1 MDEPSPA
8 EDTGH
13 PVTRSA
19 SHAADAVTPPS
30 GAAKVVAPVAAIA
43 ATWGVRKALDSAYRG
58 ATGNEPPRANDPD
71 RSLRQVLMWAAIS
84 AAALA
89 VVNVV
94 LDRALSRWK

>member
-1 MDEPSPA
+1 MHESTPPA
-8 EDTGH
+8 ETAPPGTESQGRTVED
-13 PVTRSA
+13 VT
-19 SHAADAVTPPS
+19 PS
-30 GAAKVVAPVAAIA
+30 GAARLVAPVASLA

-58 ATGNEPPRANDPD
+58 ATGNEPPRAHDPD

-94 LDRALSRWK
+94 LDRALARWK

>member
-1 MDEPSPA
+1 MDESSPA
-8 EDTGH
+8 ADAGH

-19 SHAADAVTPPS
+19 GHAADAVTPT

-58 ATGNEPPRANDPD
+58 ATGHEPPRANDPD

-94 LDRALSRWK
+94 LDRALARWK